1 MIFCVKTIAMQDS
14 AIQES
19 MGPIQDRS
27 KENLTS
33 TDNGVI
39 MARVRLRKAALAVQ
53 QGKQPDGID
62 PATHAVRSASIVLPD
77 NVSFYEAA
85 AEALRLKRVS
95 STRRPDDVIRH
106 SSPTYWAAIDA
117 CKKWMKSVV
126 FAGRCLAFE
135 K

>member
-1 MIFCVKTIAMQDS
+1 MMDRAAQKANKTYCGVKGIAMQDS

-27 KENLTS
+27 KENLVS

-62 PATHAVRSASIVLPD
+62 PAGHAVRSASIVLPD

-85 AEALRLKRVS
+85 ADALKVKEGVEH
-95 STRRPDDVIRH
+95 T
-106 SSPTYWAAIDA
+106 
-117 CKKWMKSVV
+117 SV
-126 FAGRCLAFE
+126 
-135 K
+135 

>member
-1 MIFCVKTIAMQDS
+1 
-14 AIQES
+14 

-62 PATHAVRSASIVLPD
+62 PATHAVRSASIVLPEKV
-77 NVSFYEAA
+77 NFYEAA
-85 AEALRLKRVS
+85 ADALRAKEGVEH
-95 STRRPDDVIRH
+95 T
-106 SSPTYWAAIDA
+106 
-117 CKKWMKSVV
+117 SV
-126 FAGRCLAFE
+126 
-135 K
+135 